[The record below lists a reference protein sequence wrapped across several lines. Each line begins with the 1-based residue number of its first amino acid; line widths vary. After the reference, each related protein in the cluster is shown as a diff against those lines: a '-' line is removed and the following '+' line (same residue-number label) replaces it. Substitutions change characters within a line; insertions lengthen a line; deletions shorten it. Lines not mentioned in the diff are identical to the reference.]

1 MKESGLMPHETL
13 PLQALDVL
21 TPGIWPSRDEDTEEI
36 YGEQPPASDVAAL
49 SQDTWIKKQAGHC
62 KDNVCTVCGQSC
74 ACATSPLFQ

>member
-36 YGEQPPASDVAAL
+36 YGEQPPASDVAAP
-49 SQDTWIKKQAGHC
+49 SQDTWIKKQAGHIW
-62 KDNVCTVCGQSC
+62 NIW
-74 ACATSPLFQ
+74 FQNSDGL